1 MLNLEMMELPIDL
14 QLVRHAECVELESQF
29 DNVTDSEV
37 LQNVEIIESRYVL
50 VIFLWRELFV
60 TFSIMSL
67 NYLFVH
73 NCFVSFSLNG
83 LLDLSALQT
92 K

>member
-50 VIFLWRELFV
+50 VIFL
-60 TFSIMSL
+60 
-67 NYLFVH
+67 
-73 NCFVSFSLNG
+73 
-83 LLDLSALQT
+83 
-92 K
+92 